1 MEVKRKKGYAL
12 DLSNA
17 DLDLVLRAAG
27 NALAVIYSGKFQYR
41 DTEGGGAGIKVF
53 TNRETPEVPMK
64 KLIVDFEK
72 REFSFEH

>member
-1 MEVKRKKGYAL
+1 MEVKKKRGYAL
-12 DLSNA
+12 DLSNS

-27 NALAVIYSGKFQYR
+27 NALSVIYGGKFQYR

-72 REFSFEH
+72 RAFSFEH